1 MKIINHYP
9 SAVETI
15 IVKEIEKKVIVEN
28 QCYSLTG
35 RKTKTYIKT
44 YELENVPTDIGV
56 KIREEILRLEEEEK
70 NNES

>member
-9 SAVETI
+9 TAVETI
-15 IVKEIEKKVIVEN
+15 TVKEIEKKVIVEN

-44 YELENVPTDIGV
+44 YELGDVPTDIDN
-56 KIREEILRLEEEEK
+56 KITQEILPLEEEED
-70 NNES
+70 E